1 MKSGLLVYGSCAA
14 HHSGVG
20 EVALGMSWRRDLA
33 GTVRWLSA
41 GALGGLVAGLVVGGV
56 GGRVAM
62 LALRLTSDPALRGLE
77 TDDGFVIGRFSGD
90 TFFLLIFATFVGL
103 LGGLCYLL
111 VRSLVPLRLRPGL
124 TGIFGGI
131 VGGALVIS
139 PGGIDFTRLEPL
151 SLAITLFVALPALYG
166 VGMSL
171 LVERLLGKDSV
182 LNRAG
187 AWSWG
192 VVVLALVPI
201 ALTGP
206 FGLILVLTVAIV
218 WLLGRA
224 FPKLASIWSF
234 VPAMWIG
241 RVILAGLTGAALV
254 ELIGDIET
262 II

>member
-1 MKSGLLVYGSCAA
+1 MKSGLLVYGSRAA

-20 EVALGMSWRRDLA
+20 EVALGTSWRRDLA

-41 GALGGLVAGLVVGGV
+41 GALGGLIAGLVVGGI
-56 GGRVAM
+56 GGRLAM
-62 LALRLTSDPALRGLE
+62 LVLRLTSDPALRGLE

-90 TFFLLIFATFVGL
+90 TFFLLIFTTLFGL
-103 LGGLCYLL
+103 LGGLFYLL

-151 SLAITLFVALPALYG
+151 SLAIALFVALPALYG
-166 VGMSL
+166 VALSL

-182 LNRAG
+182 LNRTG
-187 AWSWG
+187 AWSWAA
-192 VVVLALVPI
+192 VVLALVPV

-206 FGLILVLTVAIV
+206 FGLIVVVIGAVL

-234 VPAMWIG
+234 VPAMWVG
-241 RVILAGLTGAALV
+241 RVMLAGLTGAALV
-254 ELIGDIET
+254 EMLGDINT
-262 II
+262 IL